1 MTRKK
6 KTGEQAEVK
15 MESEEQMQPASEA
28 SKTSPAKEASDKL
41 DLTEEAAIEA
51 SSVEA
56 PFVEAPT
63 INEVEELKKE
73 LNEARSKADQ
83 YLDGWQRSAAEFSNY
98 KKRIDREKDQANL
111 IIKGNIIM
119 RFLEIIDDIDRALKT
134 KPHSGE
140 GAAWGEGIEL
150 IHRKFMG
157 ILDAEGVKTIQVEG
171 QFFDP
176 NYHEAISQEDSPDHQ
191 SGQIIGLV
199 KQGYSLGDRVLRPA
213 LVRVAR

>member
-15 MESEEQMQPASEA
+15 MESEEQRQPASEV
-28 SKTSPAKEASDKL
+28 SKTSPAKEASNEL
-41 DLTEEAAIEA
+41 DLMEGSEIEA
-51 SSVEA
+51 SSAETFTVEA
-56 PFVEAPT
+56 PS

-73 LNEARSKADQ
+73 LNEARIKADQ
-83 YLDGWQRSAAEFSNY
+83 YLDGWQRAAAEFSNY
-98 KKRIDREKDQANL
+98 KKRVDRDQSQAYLVN
-111 IIKGNIIM
+111 KGNIIK

-150 IHRKFMG
+150 IQRKFLG

-176 NYHEAISQEDSPDHQ
+176 NYHEAITQEDSPDHQ

-199 KQGYSLGDRVLRPA
+199 KQGYILGDRVLRPA

>member
-6 KTGEQAEVK
+6 KTGEQTEVK
-15 MESEEQMQPASEA
+15 MEREEQMHPASEA
-28 SKTSPAKEASDKL
+28 SKTSPAKEARDKL

-140 GAAWGEGIEL
+140 GSAWGEGIEL